1 VNLPSTAAFLAAFFA
16 AAPEPEPDQIV
27 FGPCDQPVPYTLT
40 AAAEALLDAEPAAGA
55 EPEPEAEL

>member
-1 VNLPSTAAFLAAFFA
+1 MNIPSVGGIFAAFFA

-40 AAAEALLDAEPAAGA
+40 AEAEALLDAEPAAGA